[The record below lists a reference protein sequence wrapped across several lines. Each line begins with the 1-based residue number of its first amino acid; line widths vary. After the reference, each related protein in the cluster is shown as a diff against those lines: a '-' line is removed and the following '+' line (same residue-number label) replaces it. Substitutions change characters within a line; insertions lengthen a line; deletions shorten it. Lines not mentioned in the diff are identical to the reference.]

1 LEVGT
6 TVNTVDELKQKWAK
20 FKAQEVLAA
29 STDVLATQ
37 ELNACIMQ
45 GVRHNHCSTNNSL

>member
-20 FKAQEVLAA
+20 FKAQEVPAA
-29 STDVLATQ
+29 ATNALLLHIEKPLDLSNSHVLNCFANTP
-37 ELNACIMQ
+37 
-45 GVRHNHCSTNNSL
+45 